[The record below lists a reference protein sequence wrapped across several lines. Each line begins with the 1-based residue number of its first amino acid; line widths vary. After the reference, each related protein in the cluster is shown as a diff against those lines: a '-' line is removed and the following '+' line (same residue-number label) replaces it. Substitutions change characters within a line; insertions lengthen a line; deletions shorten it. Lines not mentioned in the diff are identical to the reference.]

1 MTPEPAV
8 SEWPNARFH
17 HVGFVVASIEEKI
30 SGFVRSLGARWNGTI
45 FSDPLQQVRVTFL
58 SVAADGMLV
67 ELVEP
72 AGEKS
77 PVHGFLAKGGGLH
90 HLCYEVDGLD
100 GHLRHMRAERSTI
113 VRKPQP
119 AVAFGGRRIA
129 WVYTAENLLVEF
141 LERDRAAGQPG
152 AP

>member
-1 MTPEPAV
+1 MAPEPPV
-8 SEWPNARFH
+8 PEWADARFH
-17 HVGFVVASIEEKI
+17 HVGFVVASIEDRAP
-30 SGFVRSLGARWNGTI
+30 GFVRSLGAHWDGTI
-45 FSDPLQQVRVTFL
+45 FADSLQQVRVTFL

-72 AGEKS
+72 AAEKS

-90 HLCYEVDGLD
+90 HLCYEVADLD
-100 GHLRHMRAERSTI
+100 GHLRHMRAQRSTI

-129 WVYTAENLLVEF
+129 WVYTAENLLLEF
-141 LERDRAAGQPG
+141 LERDSSAIQPG
-152 AP
+152 PP